1 MGRINIVKMAIL
13 LKAIYRFKA
22 IPIKIPTQ
30 FFNELERV
38 ICKFIWNNKK
48 HRVAKT
54 LLKDKR
60 TSGGITIPDLKQYYR
75 AIVIKTA
82 WYWYSDRQVD
92 QWNRI
97 EDPEMNP
104 HTYVYLIFDK
114 RAKTI
119 KWKKDIFSTNGAG
132 TTGSYHVEECELIH
146 PYLLVLRSNL
156 SGSRN
161 ST

>member
-1 MGRINIVKMAIL
+1 MHIIINIVKMAIL
-13 LKAIYRFKA
+13 PKAIYRFNA

-30 FFNELERV
+30 FFNELEGA

-48 HRVAKT
+48 PRRAKS

-60 TSGGITIPDLKQYYR
+60 TSGGITMPDLKLYYR

-82 WYWYSDRQVD
+82 WYWYNNRQVD

-104 HTYVYLIFDK
+104 HTYGHLIFDK
-114 RAKTI
+114 GAKTI
-119 KWKKDIFSTNGAG
+119 HWKKNQHFQQMVLAQ
-132 TTGSYHVEECELIH
+132 
-146 PYLLVLRSNL
+146 LVIIM
-156 SGSRN
+156 
-161 ST
+161 